1 MAKGWGY
8 NNNRKNEKDHYIDSL
23 YKKFDSD
30 KMKVYETQKEE
41 YYTNRLKTR
50 IIFNKENKTI
60 KLILTGEDYA
70 GVKMSPYNKD
80 ISNLK
85 TLKDIKTELYN
96 ILDKYNKMLL

>member
-8 NNNRKNEKDHYIDSL
+8 NNNRKNEKDRYIDSL
-23 YKKFDSD
+23 YKKFDND
-30 KMKVYETQKEE
+30 KMKVYETQKET
-41 YYTNRLKTR
+41 YYINKLKVR

-70 GVKMSPYNKD
+70 GAKMRPYNKD

-85 TLKDIKTELYN
+85 TLKDIKMELYD